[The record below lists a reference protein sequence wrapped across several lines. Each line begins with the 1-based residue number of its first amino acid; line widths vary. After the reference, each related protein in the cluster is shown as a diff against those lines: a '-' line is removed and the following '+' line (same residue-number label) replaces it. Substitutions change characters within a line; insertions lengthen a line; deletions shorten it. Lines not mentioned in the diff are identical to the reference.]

1 MGGTCQ
7 SLSDPSIF
15 ARVEDHDTL
24 EFITKQFWNNIP
36 ATSAKAIEKLFA
48 ENKEMKANMK
58 EMIRKNDLMYNSLE
72 ALNTKLTSCPKKEE
86 KKVIGDI
93 I

>member
-1 MGGTCQ
+1 
-7 SLSDPSIF
+7 
-15 ARVEDHDTL
+15 
-24 EFITKQFWNNIP
+24 
-36 ATSAKAIEKLFA
+36 
-48 ENKEMKANMK
+48 MKANMK